1 MLASVIRFTN
11 KYSANKL
18 WIFFAGGHILV
29 CRAGWPSASLPLFF
43 LLEFRMRL
51 SVLLASLMISG
62 AALAAAPEP
71 AKAPAAAQHL
81 PYSATADAKA
91 DVAHA
96 LAEAKA
102 AHVPVLLIFGANW
115 CEDCRALD
123 KALKEGKNA
132 ELMKKEFRV
141 VKVDVGN
148 FDHNLDVA
156 QAYGNPLK
164 KASRPPCWCRARTTR
179 CCTPPRAANWPM
191 RAA

>member
-1 MLASVIRFTN
+1 
-11 KYSANKL
+11 
-18 WIFFAGGHILV
+18 
-29 CRAGWPSASLPLFF
+29 
-43 LLEFRMRL
+43 MRL
-51 SVLLASLMISG
+51 SILVASLLFAG
-62 AALAAAPEP
+62 AAIAAAPTP
-71 AKAPAAAQHL
+71 TTAPAATPHL
-81 PYSATADAKA
+81 PYNAAADAKA
-91 DVAHA
+91 DVARA

-132 ELMKKEFRV
+132 QLMQQQFKV

-164 KASRPPCWCRARTTR
+164 KGIPAAVLVSSDNNQVLYATKGGELANARRMSESGIYDFFKQAASVKSPAI
-179 CCTPPRAANWPM
+179 
-191 RAA
+191 

>member
-1 MLASVIRFTN
+1 
-11 KYSANKL
+11 
-18 WIFFAGGHILV
+18 
-29 CRAGWPSASLPLFF
+29 
-43 LLEFRMRL
+43 MRL

-62 AALAAAPEP
+62 AALAAAPTP
-71 AKAPAAAQHL
+71 ATAPAAGQHL

-96 LAEAKA
+96 LADAKA

-164 KASRPPCWCRARTTR
+164 KGIPAAVLVSSENNQVLYATKGGELANARRMSESGIHDFFKQAASVKQPAI
-179 CCTPPRAANWPM
+179 
-191 RAA
+191 

>member
-1 MLASVIRFTN
+1 
-11 KYSANKL
+11 
-18 WIFFAGGHILV
+18 
-29 CRAGWPSASLPLFF
+29 
-43 LLEFRMRL
+43 MRL
-51 SVLLASLMISG
+51 SILLASLMMSG
-62 AALAAAPEP
+62 AAFAAAPEP
-71 AKAPAAAQHL
+71 APAAAAAQHL
-81 PYSATADAKA
+81 PYNAKADAKA

-123 KALKEGKNA
+123 KALKDGKNA
-132 ELMKKEFRV
+132 QLMQKEFKV

-164 KASRPPCWCRARTTR
+164 KGIPAAVLVSSENKQVLYATKGGELANARRMSESGIYDFFKQAASVKQPAI
-179 CCTPPRAANWPM
+179 
-191 RAA
+191 

>member
-1 MLASVIRFTN
+1 
-11 KYSANKL
+11 
-18 WIFFAGGHILV
+18 
-29 CRAGWPSASLPLFF
+29 
-43 LLEFRMRL
+43 MRL
-51 SVLLASLMISG
+51 LSTVLASLLLSG
-62 AALAAAPEP
+62 AAIAAAPTP
-71 AKAPAAAQHL
+71 APSAAGQHL
-81 PYSATADAKA
+81 PYNAAADAKA

-132 ELMKKEFRV
+132 ELMQKEFRV

-156 QAYGNPLK
+156 NAYGNPLK
-164 KASRPPCWCRARTTR
+164 KGIPAAVLVSSSDNQVLYATKGGELANARR
-179 CCTPPRAANWPM
+179 MSESGIHDFFKNAATLKQP
-191 RAA
+191 AI

>member
-1 MLASVIRFTN
+1 
-11 KYSANKL
+11 
-18 WIFFAGGHILV
+18 
-29 CRAGWPSASLPLFF
+29 
-43 LLEFRMRL
+43 MRL
-51 SVLLASLMISG
+51 LSTVLASLLLSG
-62 AALAAAPEP
+62 AAVAAAPTP
-71 AKAPAAAQHL
+71 AAAPAAAAQHL
-81 PYSATADAKA
+81 PYNAAADAKA

-132 ELMKKEFRV
+132 ELMRKEFRV

-156 QAYGNPLK
+156 NAYGNPLK
-164 KASRPPCWCRARTTR
+164 KGIPAAVLVSSSDNQVLYATKGGELANARR
-179 CCTPPRAANWPM
+179 MSESGIHDFFKNAATLKQP
-191 RAA
+191 AI

>member
-1 MLASVIRFTN
+1 
-11 KYSANKL
+11 
-18 WIFFAGGHILV
+18 
-29 CRAGWPSASLPLFF
+29 
-43 LLEFRMRL
+43 MRL
-51 SVLLASLMISG
+51 ALILASLLMSG
-62 AALAAAPEP
+62 TALAAAPAP
-71 AKAPAAAQHL
+71 APAAAAVQHL
-81 PYSATADAKA
+81 PYNAAADAKA

-132 ELMKKEFRV
+132 ELMQKEFKV

-156 QAYGNPLK
+156 NAYGNPLK
-164 KASRPPCWCRARTTR
+164 KGIPAAVLVSSSDNQVLYATKGGELANARR
-179 CCTPPRAANWPM
+179 MSESGIHDFFKQAATVKQP
-191 RAA
+191 AI

>member
-1 MLASVIRFTN
+1 
-11 KYSANKL
+11 
-18 WIFFAGGHILV
+18 
-29 CRAGWPSASLPLFF
+29 
-43 LLEFRMRL
+43 MRL
-51 SVLLASLMISG
+51 ALILASLLMSG
-62 AALAAAPEP
+62 AALAAAP
-71 AKAPAAAQHL
+71 AAAPAAATVQHL
-81 PYSATADAKA
+81 PYNAAADAKA

-132 ELMKKEFRV
+132 ELMKKEFKV

-156 QAYGNPLK
+156 NAYGNPLK
-164 KASRPPCWCRARTTR
+164 KGIPAAVLVSSSDNQVLYATKGGELANARR
-179 CCTPPRAANWPM
+179 MSESGIHDFFKQAATVKQP
-191 RAA
+191 AI